1 MAQFTLYRNNNKQT
15 RASYPYLLDIQAQL
29 LQSLKTRLV
38 VPAIICATGL
48 AIDKLNPVFTLGDE
62 KYLLLVQQMAGIPVA
77 NLGEPAA
84 DLSYLRAEIVAA
96 IDILITGI

>member
-15 RASYPYLLDIQAQL
+15 RANYPYLLDVQAEL

-38 VPAIICATGL
+38 VPAINCATGP
-48 AIDKLNPVFTLGDE
+48 AIDKLNPLFTLGDE
-62 KYLLLVQQMAGIPVA
+62 QYLLLIQQMAGIPVA
-77 NLGEPAA
+77 NLGETAA
-84 DLSYLRAEIVAA
+84 DLSYLRTEIVAA